1 MTDLTK
7 ILTDISTRKVGQ
19 ENLQKV
25 FDEIAI
31 CLLRQTKIV
40 TPKDQFHLREIEIY
54 FYDKENHPDPYTH
67 KNKRQAELGEWYFH
81 RFTDIATFLNSNRN
95 GLDITFGNK
104 AENIFGGILIRKIQN
119 TETKELIVGINK
131 VARKLIENVGE
142 ENINEIALGVGQK
155 AFDKNQLLHLE
166 VDGNN
171 FSTPIFRTQ
180 RNGLTFKEDE
190 LAKKYFKIAYCYYNH
205 NLNVSE
211 IIEVR
216 PAV

>member
-1 MTDLTK
+1 MNNLIKT
-7 ILTDISTRKVGQ
+7 LTDISTRKVGQ
-19 ENLQKV
+19 NNLQMA
-25 FDEIAI
+25 FDEIAVG
-31 CLLRQTKIV
+31 LLRQTKIV

-54 FYDKENHPDPYTH
+54 FFDNENHPDPYTH
-67 KNKRQAELGEWYFH
+67 KNKRQAEFGEWYFH
-81 RFTDIATFLNSNRN
+81 RFTDISTFINNNRN

-104 AENIFGGILIRKIQN
+104 AQNIFGGILIRKIQN
-119 TETKELIVGINK
+119 TKTKELIVGINK
-131 VARKLIENVGE
+131 VARKLIENIGE
-142 ENINEIALGVGQK
+142 ENINEIALGIGQK
-155 AFDKNQLLHLE
+155 AFDKSQLLHLE

-171 FSTPIFRTQ
+171 YSTPIYRTQ

-190 LAKKYFKIAYCYYNH
+190 LAKKYFKISYCYYNH